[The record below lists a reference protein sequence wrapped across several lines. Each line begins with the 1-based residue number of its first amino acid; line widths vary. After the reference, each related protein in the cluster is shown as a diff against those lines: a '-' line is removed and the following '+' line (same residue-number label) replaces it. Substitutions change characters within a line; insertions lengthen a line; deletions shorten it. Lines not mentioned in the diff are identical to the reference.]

1 MELFILKLSKKVSE
15 EDHRKIFAS
24 TLDQVSLSPSYRQLF
39 QNGEV
44 NGNVDSLNREQE
56 KGEARDEKSKVPKHD
71 DPEEEGISAAECG
84 RRCWRQYLGRDDS
97 LVTDLFLGQFR
108 KGLFSYY

>member
-1 MELFILKLSKKVSE
+1 MIEY
-15 EDHRKIFAS
+15 
-24 TLDQVSLSPSYRQLF
+24 QSLSFSCCQIF

-44 NGNVDSLNREQE
+44 NGNGESLNGEQE
-56 KGEARDEKSKVPKHD
+56 KEESKVARHD

-84 RRCWRQYLGRDDS
+84 RRCWKQYLGRDDS

-108 KGLFSYY
+108 KGRSANL

>member
-1 MELFILKLSKKVSE
+1 MNG
-15 EDHRKIFAS
+15 
-24 TLDQVSLSPSYRQLF
+24 
-39 QNGEV
+39 NGE
-44 NGNVDSLNREQE
+44 SLNGEQE
-56 KGEARDEKSKVPKHD
+56 KEEARDEKSKVARHD

-108 KGLFSYY
+108 KGHSANL

>member
-1 MELFILKLSKKVSE
+1 MRKANSKYSQVLLIELSC
-15 EDHRKIFAS
+15 
-24 TLDQVSLSPSYRQLF
+24 RQIF

-44 NGNVDSLNREQE
+44 NGNGNGESHNGEQE
-56 KGEARDEKSKVPKHD
+56 KGDSKVAKHD

-108 KGLFSYY
+108 KGH

>member
-1 MELFILKLSKKVSE
+1 MP
-15 EDHRKIFAS
+15 S
-24 TLDQVSLSPSYRQLF
+24 TTF

-44 NGNVDSLNREQE
+44 NGNGESLNGEQE
-56 KGEARDEKSKVPKHD
+56 KKESKVARHD

-84 RRCWRQYLGRDDS
+84 RRCWKQYLGRDDS

-108 KGLFSYY
+108 KGRSANL

>member
-1 MELFILKLSKKVSE
+1 MTVFGFVG
-15 EDHRKIFAS
+15 KIS
-24 TLDQVSLSPSYRQLF
+24 TKCSTALSLSLSCREIF

-44 NGNVDSLNREQE
+44 NGNGETLDGEPE
-56 KGEARDEKSKVPKHD
+56 KGEAEDEKRTKLSNGRHD

-84 RRCWRQYLGRDDS
+84 RRCWRQYLRRDDS

-108 KGLFSYY
+108 KEKKYLAMQVAVA

>member
-1 MELFILKLSKKVSE
+1 MSKIITEYSE
-15 EDHRKIFAS
+15 VHLIEY
-24 TLDQVSLSPSYRQLF
+24 QSLSFSCCQIF

-44 NGNVDSLNREQE
+44 NGNGESLNGEQE
-56 KGEARDEKSKVPKHD
+56 KGEARDEKSKFSKHD

-108 KGLFSYY
+108 KGRSANL